1 MVKQKSRYF
10 KNVSLILLFLLLLSS
25 LAGCA
30 VNPSS
35 SMDKPTNTY
44 TPPINEGGY
53 IVLTLP
59 IGSTTKESDF
69 WTDVTAN
76 EDGSFNY
83 TFTPDQFQQAKEKIH
98 LFGRFID
105 DTTSAYSAEYIKC
118 AEYSDVDEHGIPW
131 SLTVLVDKELYNA
144 SEPANS
150 FYIRVNA
157 SVYMRM
163 YQIFCGVPSDEWSV
177 HVTIKDVENGRIISE
192 HDFPAGNE

>member
-1 MVKQKSRYF
+1 MKQKTPFLR
-10 KNVSLILLFLLLLSS
+10 NVVLVLTFLPLFIL

-83 TFTPDQFQQAKEKIH
+83 TFTPDQFQQAKEKIY
-98 LFGRFID
+98 LFA
-105 DTTSAYSAEYIKC
+105 SAYSAEYIKS

>member
-1 MVKQKSRYF
+1 MKQKTPFLR
-10 KNVSLILLFLLLLSS
+10 NVVLVLTFLPLFIL

-157 SVYMRM
+157 SV
-163 YQIFCGVPSDEWSV
+163 
-177 HVTIKDVENGRIISE
+177 
-192 HDFPAGNE
+192 

>member
-1 MVKQKSRYF
+1 MKQKTPFLR
-10 KNVSLILLFLLLLSS
+10 NVVLVLTFLPLFIL

-83 TFTPDQFQQAKEKIH
+83 TFTPDQFQQAKEKIY

-105 DTTSAYSAEYIKC
+105 DTASAYSAEYIKS
-118 AEYSDVDEHGIPW
+118 AEYFDVDEHGIPW